1 MDIFLLILLIVC
13 IAIGF
18 FQGMIRLIIAIVS
31 FYLSLVLASLY
42 YQALG
47 DFFVRRLGSA
57 RFAGDYSAFGIVLL
71 VSFFVLL
78 AAGAYTFRY
87 AKLPGQLQYLDRIV
101 GTLLGLALGGLFVG
115 MFSILIYNLMIGRGG
130 CGLGFPL
137 ASFICDQTRTSFL
150 VRYFGVTI
158 IGQSYAVLDPI
169 LPEGAQLI
177 FLVQGT

>member
-1 MDIFLLILLIVC
+1 MDIFLLILLILC

-18 FQGMIRLIIAIVS
+18 FQGMIRVIIAIVS

-42 YQALG
+42 YQAVG
-47 DFFVRRLGSA
+47 DFFVRRFGSA
-57 RFAGDYSAFGIVLL
+57 RFAADYSAFGIVLL

-87 AKLPGQLQYLDRIV
+87 ARIPGRLQYLDRII
-101 GTLLGLALGGLFVG
+101 GTLLGLALGGLVVG
-115 MFSILIYNLMIGRGG
+115 LFSILIYNLMVGRGG
-130 CGLGFPL
+130 CNLGFPL
-137 ASFICDQTRTSFL
+137 SNVICSATRGSFL

-158 IGQSYAVLDPI
+158 VREAYTALDPV